1 MTARPASPPDVPP
14 AARVLAAAF
23 ADYPWTRWTVP
34 ADDHERRL
42 EELQA
47 LYLAHALEVGIVLV
61 DDGPG
66 PRAVVALLPPDASD
80 PAPEV
85 QERVAALHGD
95 RRAVLAGVALP
106 PAPDG
111 AWSLA
116 TLGVHPDHRG
126 GGLGTALARAG
137 LDAAARRGATTVALE
152 TSDER
157 NVRLY
162 ERLGFAVTA
171 RTELVDGPVVWSMT
185 RA

>member
-1 MTARPASPPDVPP
+1 MTARPASPPDVPA

-47 LYLAHALEVGIVLV
+47 LYLAHALEVGVVLV
-61 DDGPG
+61 DDASEV
-66 PRAVVALLPPDASD
+66 RAVVALLPPDAPE
-80 PAPEV
+80 PAPAV
-85 QERVAALHGD
+85 QERVVALHGD
-95 RRAVLAGVALP
+95 RLAVLADVALP
-106 PAPDG
+106 PAPDD
-111 AWSLA
+111 AWTLA

-126 GGLGTALARAG
+126 AGLGTALAEAG
-137 LDAAARRGATTVALE
+137 LAAAAERGATAVALE

-171 RTELVDGPVVWSMT
+171 RTELADGPVVWSMT
-185 RA
+185 HA